1 MSAGAFRL
9 FFDKPGCETRFVHQW
24 PEPREEGKVRRVV
37 RFRSRLYSK
46 LKKMVM
52 ERKAIAHARR
62 EKLVYIVAG
71 MGQARLV
78 VRRKS
83 SHSRPVRKMSAK
95 NSKGDEDGGHVVT
108 II

>member
-24 PEPREEGKVRRVV
+24 PEPREEGKVRCVV

-71 MGQARLV
+71 MGQARFVL
-78 VRRKS
+78 RRKS
-83 SHSRPVRKMSAK
+83 SSSRPVRKMSAR
-95 NSKGDEDGGHVVT
+95 NSIDSPIPGCQ
-108 II
+108 